1 MHKFMHIFETLHVSH
16 FGYNV
21 DTKKS
26 VILVLNS

>member
-1 MHKFMHIFETLHVSH
+1 MHIFFNFACATII
-16 FGYNV
+16 GDNV